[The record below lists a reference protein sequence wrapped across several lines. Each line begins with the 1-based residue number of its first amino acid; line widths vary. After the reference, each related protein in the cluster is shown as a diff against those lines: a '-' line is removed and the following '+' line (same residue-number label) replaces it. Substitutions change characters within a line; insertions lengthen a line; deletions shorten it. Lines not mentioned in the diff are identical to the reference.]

1 MLATARE
8 TDMSKT
14 IYLIQSQASEFRALY
29 YLVENAVANI
39 SEELSVVQL
48 GDVSSS
54 ARIIE
59 SLYQVLESAD
69 LVICDLG
76 EFNSNILYELGYAHG
91 CHKPVLLIAPRPDH
105 VPFDLCAAQTLFYEP
120 NEMATNFALKLE
132 HSIRE
137 ALVNPAAFSALPVP
151 KESVNSVFI
160 SYSHRDSDFLER
172 LMVHLKPLEK
182 EGLIDLWVDTN
193 LRAGDQW
200 RSEIEQALARAR
212 VAVLL
217 ISADFLASDF
227 IVDNELPPLLEK
239 AESEGTRVIPLIVK
253 PCRFARDKGLNMF
266 QAVNNPDTPLVTL
279 PESQQELIY
288 DRVSELIES
297 TIIR

>member
-1 MLATARE
+1 VTALE
-8 TDMSKT
+8 TDMPKT

-39 SEELSVVQL
+39 SKELSVVRL
-48 GDVSSS
+48 GDVASS

-76 EFNSNILYELGYAHG
+76 ELNPNVLYELGYAHG
-91 CHKPVLLIAPRPDH
+91 RHKPVLLIAPRPDH
-105 VPFDLCAAQTLFYEP
+105 VPFDVRAARTLFYEP
-120 NEMATNFALKLE
+120 NEMAPDFQLRLE
-132 HSIRE
+132 HVIQE
-137 ALVNPAAFSALPVP
+137 ALDNPEAFSALPVP

-182 EGLIDLWVDTN
+182 EGLIDLWVDTK
-193 LRAGDQW
+193 LQAGDQW
-200 RSEIEQALARAR
+200 RTEIEKALARAR

-217 ISADFLASDF
+217 ITADFLASDF

-239 AESEGTRVIPLIVK
+239 AESEGTRVIPVIVK
-253 PCRFARDKGLNMF
+253 PCRFARDKSLKRF
-266 QAVNNPDTPLVTL
+266 QAVNNPNAPLATL

-288 DRVSELIES
+288 DKVSELIEGS
-297 TIIR
+297 IIR

>member
-1 MLATARE
+1 MP
-8 TDMSKT
+8 KT

-39 SEELSVVQL
+39 SEEFSVVRL
-48 GDVSSS
+48 GDVPSS

-76 EFNSNILYELGYAHG
+76 EPNPNILYELGYAHG
-91 CHKPVLLIAPRPDH
+91 RHKPVLLIAPRPDH
-105 VPFDLCAAQTLFYEP
+105 VPFDLRAARTLFYEP
-120 NEMATNFALKLE
+120 DEMAPDFQLRLE
-132 HSIRE
+132 HVIQE
-137 ALVNPAAFSALPVP
+137 ALDNPEVFSALPVP

-182 EGLIDLWVDTN
+182 EGLIDLWVDTK
-193 LRAGDQW
+193 LQAGDQW
-200 RSEIEQALARAR
+200 RTTIEKALACAR

-217 ISADFLASDF
+217 ITADFLASDF

-239 AESEGTRVIPLIVK
+239 AESEGTRVIPVIVK
-253 PCRFARDKGLNMF
+253 PCRFARDKTLNRF
-266 QAVNNPDTPLVTL
+266 QAINNPNAPLATL
-279 PESQQELIY
+279 SESQQELIY
-288 DRVSELIES
+288 DKVSEIIEGS
-297 TIIR
+297 IIR